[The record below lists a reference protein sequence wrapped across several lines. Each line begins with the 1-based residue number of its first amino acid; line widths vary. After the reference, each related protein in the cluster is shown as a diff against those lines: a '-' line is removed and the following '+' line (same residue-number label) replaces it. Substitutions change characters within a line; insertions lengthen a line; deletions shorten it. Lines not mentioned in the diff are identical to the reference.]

1 MKTYIIVR
9 SANYNPD
16 LFEEIINIKIKKG
29 CTLIGGVS
37 SDGNNLLQAM
47 IKDKTQVLDRT
58 LYAAG
63 TPIPSDW
70 YTLTY
75 NEGYSK
81 ADYPS
86 MKFQFI
92 KDTYIT
98 EIAGKRYAQPVRPL
112 TRAEMKSNDRT
123 RFDVIG
129 ITGIVEARLDF
140 PCTML
145 KYEHDLLA
153 IVWKELDKPNKVFI
167 AIRRVITDIRR
178 S

>member
-1 MKTYIIVR
+1 M
-9 SANYNPD
+9 
-16 LFEEIINIKIKKG
+16 LE
-29 CTLIGGVS
+29 
-37 SDGNNLLQAM
+37 
-47 IKDKTQVLDRT
+47 RT
-58 LYAAG
+58 LYKTG
-63 TPIPSDW
+63 TPIPESW

-75 NEGYSK
+75 NKGYSQ
-81 ADYPS
+81 ADYPD
-86 MKFQFI
+86 MKFQFV

-112 TRAEMKSNDRT
+112 TRTEMKSNDRT